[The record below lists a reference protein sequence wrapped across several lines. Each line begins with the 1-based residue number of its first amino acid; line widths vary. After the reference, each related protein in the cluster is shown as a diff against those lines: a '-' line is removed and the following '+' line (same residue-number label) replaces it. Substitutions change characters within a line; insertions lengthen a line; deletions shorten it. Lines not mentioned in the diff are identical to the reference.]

1 MSRFVCISIHKT
13 NLPLFK
19 KDLPITSYFKLIDWW
34 LLVISNVLVIT
45 LGFHTYLAYINN
57 KAKEEEGIDEKN
69 IMRVKPIRAR
79 GEDMNENQIC
89 SRILLKRR
97 AAWLNMVAKI
107 VFIVFLIIFNVVF
120 WIIALLEH
128 LKSAED
134 IMSSHL
140 SH

>member
-1 MSRFVCISIHKT
+1 M
-13 NLPLFK
+13 
-19 KDLPITSYFKLIDWW
+19 
-34 LLVISNVLVIT
+34 
-45 LGFHTYLAYINN
+45 AYITN
-57 KAKEEEGIDEKN
+57 KSKEESIDEKN
-69 IMRVKPIRAR
+69 IVKVKPLRASSR
-79 GEDMNENQIC
+79 EDLGENQMV

-107 VFIVFLIIFNVVF
+107 VFIVFLTIFNVVF

-128 LKSAED
+128 LKSADD

>member
-1 MSRFVCISIHKT
+1 M
-13 NLPLFK
+13 
-19 KDLPITSYFKLIDWW
+19 
-34 LLVISNVLVIT
+34 
-45 LGFHTYLAYINN
+45 GFHTYLAYITN
-57 KAKEEEGIDEKN
+57 KSKEESIDEKN
-69 IMRVKPIRAR
+69 IVKVKPFRASS
-79 GEDMNENQIC
+79 GEDLGENQMV

-107 VFIVFLIIFNVVF
+107 VFIVFLTIFNVVF

-128 LKSAED
+128 LKSADD

>member
-1 MSRFVCISIHKT
+1 M
-13 NLPLFK
+13 
-19 KDLPITSYFKLIDWW
+19 
-34 LLVISNVLVIT
+34 
-45 LGFHTYLAYINN
+45 AYITN
-57 KAKEEEGIDEKN
+57 KSKEESIDEKN
-69 IMRVKPIRAR
+69 IVKVKPFRASS
-79 GEDMNENQIC
+79 GEDLGENQMV

-107 VFIVFLIIFNVVF
+107 VFIVFLTIFNVVF

-128 LKSAED
+128 LKSADD

>member
-1 MSRFVCISIHKT
+1 MT
-13 NLPLFK
+13 
-19 KDLPITSYFKLIDWW
+19 
-34 LLVISNVLVIT
+34 
-45 LGFHTYLAYINN
+45 TYLAYITN
-57 KAKEEEGIDEKN
+57 KSKEESIDEKT
-69 IMRVKPIRAR
+69 IAKVKPCRAR
-79 GEDMNENQIC
+79 GEDLDENQMS

-107 VFIVFLIIFNVVF
+107 VFIVFLTIFNVVF

-128 LKSAED
+128 LKSADD

>member
-1 MSRFVCISIHKT
+1 MKKT
-13 NLPLFK
+13 IVK
-19 KDLPITSYFKLIDWW
+19 
-34 LLVISNVLVIT
+34 
-45 LGFHTYLAYINN
+45 
-57 KAKEEEGIDEKN
+57 
-69 IMRVKPIRAR
+69 VKPIRAR
-79 GEDMNENQIC
+79 GEDMDKNQIC

-97 AAWLNMVAKI
+97 RVAWLNMVAKI